1 MPDHRDSQ
9 LDDYL
14 AGRSEVSRVYRQLPA
29 DLPSPTLDEKIQA
42 AARRELQRRR
52 PRWLRPL
59 SAAAIMLLSLGVL
72 LRLQETGVPGLPM
85 ETPATLQE
93 AVETQAKGM
102 HKNVPKA
109 ADSTGFAASTTAPD
123 NAQESATPPSVPERL
138 RRIEPDATQL
148 PETRVQP
155 PQVPASKPEGMMQP
169 QSESMMS
176 APARTDDASA
186 AEEDR
191 VEPPQ
196 AWIERIRVMH
206 AQGRYPQ
213 AQAELKAFKTRYP
226 DYPVPDDLKE

>member
-29 DLPSPTLDEKIQA
+29 DLPSSALDEKIKA
-42 AARRELQRRR
+42 AARHELQLRR

-85 ETPATLQE
+85 EAPATSQE
-93 AVETQAKGM
+93 AVEAQVKDM
-102 HKNVPKA
+102 HKDASRA
-109 ADSTGFAASTTAPD
+109 ADSPGFAASTTAPD
-123 NAQESATPPSVPERL
+123 NAQESATPLSMPERM
-138 RRIEPDATQL
+138 RRIEPDVTPL
-148 PETRVQP
+148 PETRAP
-155 PQVPASKPEGMMQP
+155 RPQAPASKPEGMMQP
-169 QSESMMS
+169 QSDSLMS

-186 AEEDR
+186 AEQDQ
-191 VEPPQ
+191 VESPQ
-196 AWIERIRVMH
+196 AWIERIRVMR

-226 DYPVPDDLKE
+226 DYPVPGDLKE